1 MKMQLS
7 ALIVLAATC
16 LGLSA
21 APATAQTAEN
31 FARDIPMWRT
41 VVDGVMGGRSTA
53 NIGQSASGHLL
64 FDGRLSL
71 ENNGGFSQIRAG
83 VSGLDGTEAIEL
95 RVRGDGRTYKFDIR
109 TSNVRMMAG
118 SFQQDFATESGRW
131 TTVVLPIDDF
141 RLYSFGRL
149 VRNAPQIESG
159 LIDSVG
165 ITLSDKQPGPFALE
179 IASIRALGSVTQN
192 AANATNSLG
201 AVATQAGL
209 TTLLELVAA
218 TELSLPDGDVT
229 IFAPTNQAFADLP
242 RSEIRRLLSTAGR
255 DDARS
260 ILTYHVVPGR
270 LSAADLLSRRTI
282 TTANGQR
289 LAVSTDGGIAIG
301 GAGLLAADVP
311 FDGGVVHVIDAVLLP
326 QLDTIRALASSTDAL
341 STLSA
346 AVSAARLDDLLG
358 PENGPWTVFAPANS
372 AFAALPDGTL
382 DGLLDDREALT
393 RVLGLHVVPG
403 RLYADDLLSAR
414 RARSLNGEP
423 LRFEIS
429 GGKLTV
435 GGAGVIAADI
445 EASNG
450 VVHLIDEVLL
460 PEQTMSTSR
469 SISAEAIRLSE
480 KAISLG
486 APLFNDGQQGACAAI
501 YEVTIEAMIGLGGDR
516 LGDDVIRRLRR
527 GLEAGRDNHNMTERA
542 WTYRRALDDVY
553 SILSNRERARPVADM
568 RH

>member
-1 MKMQLS
+1 MKMQLP
-7 ALIVLAATC
+7 ALILLAATC
-16 LGLSA
+16 LGVSA
-21 APATAQTAEN
+21 APAAAQTAEN

-41 VVDGVMGGRSTA
+41 VVDGVMGGRSSA
-53 NIGQSASGHLL
+53 NIGQSSSGHLL

-83 VSGLDGTEAIEL
+83 VSGLDGAEAIEL

-118 SFQQDFATESGRW
+118 SFQQDFETESGRW
-131 TTVVLPIDDF
+131 TTLVLPISDF

-149 VRNAPQIESG
+149 VRNAPEIESG

-165 ITLSDKQPGPFALE
+165 ITLSDKQPGPFQLE
-179 IASIRALGSVTQN
+179 IASIRALGSSTRNVANNQTN
-192 AANATNSLG
+192 AENSLG
-201 AVATQAGL
+201 AVATGAGL
-209 TTLLELVAA
+209 TTLLELVTA
-218 TELSLPDGDVT
+218 TELTLPEGDVT
-229 IFAPTNQAFADLP
+229 IFAPTNQAFAELP
-242 RSEIRRLLSTAGR
+242 LPSAEIRRLQSAAGR

-260 ILTYHVVPGR
+260 ILSYHVVPGR
-270 LSAADLLSRRTI
+270 LSAADLLSRRSI

-289 LAVSTDGGIAIG
+289 LAISTDGGISID
-301 GAGLLAADVP
+301 GAGLLAADVA

-372 AFAALPDGTL
+372 AFAALPDGAL
-382 DGLLDDREALT
+382 DGLLEDRQALT

-414 RARSLNGEP
+414 RARSLNGDP
-423 LRFEIS
+423 LTFEIA

-450 VVHLIDEVLL
+450 VIHLIDEVLL
-460 PEQTMSTSR
+460 PQQTMSASP
-469 SISAEAIRLSE
+469 SPS
-480 KAISLG
+480 
-486 APLFNDGQQGACAAI
+486 P
-501 YEVTIEAMIGLGGDR
+501 
-516 LGDDVIRRLRR
+516 
-527 GLEAGRDNHNMTERA
+527 
-542 WTYRRALDDVY
+542 
-553 SILSNRERARPVADM
+553 
-568 RH
+568 